1 MGLRKINALRSRLL
15 PNKGHS
21 IKAEDTDSVVEMSPN
36 DFNELNEK
44 IVITKIEIN
53 LIMSKSTPNML
64 SSRWRLSGP
73 QK

>member
-1 MGLRKINALRSRLL
+1 MG
-15 PNKGHS
+15 PN
-21 IKAEDTDSVVEMSPN
+21 N
-36 DFNELNEK
+36 FNELNKE